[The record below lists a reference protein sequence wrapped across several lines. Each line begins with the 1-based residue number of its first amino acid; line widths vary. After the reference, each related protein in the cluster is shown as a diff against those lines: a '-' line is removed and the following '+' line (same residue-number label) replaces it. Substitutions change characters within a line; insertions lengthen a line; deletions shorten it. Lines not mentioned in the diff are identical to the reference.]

1 MEENGGVLRYSA
13 NTTASTKGPKA
24 AVVNMTGY
32 WGNKTKTI
40 AKMKEYIEEAG
51 KKGVDILVFPET
63 VLTGYGYLQPS
74 QDPFYQKFGVSM
86 QVYTAETI
94 PGTTTNELSKYAK
107 KYNMYIIFGMTE
119 KDEEGTI

>member
-63 VLTGYGYLQPS
+63 VFTAVTGS
-74 QDPFYQKFGVSM
+74 V
-86 QVYTAETI
+86 
-94 PGTTTNELSKYAK
+94 LSEVWSIYAGL
-107 KYNMYIIFGMTE
+107 YS
-119 KDEEGTI
+119 